1 MPSRLKSLMSIVALA
16 GACAGGTAC
25 AAPVPAT
32 AAAAAAAAPTVSA
45 CAFPS
50 PPAGHGAIYTD
61 LVTAPVGAWVTVY
74 GAGFG
79 TAGTVTLGGTPQTVV
94 TYGPSCVIFQVSGAG
109 GELQVGP
116 KAAGHVA
123 VHKGRV
129 LEAKPSSLRG
139 VWSDARPGDVVYLRG
154 GEYRSQYGEGDWYQD
169 STLETY
175 KQARPTQ
182 PIALVGYPGEK
193 PVILPLPDSR
203 HSVIALGD
211 GNSRQRRAS
220 NLVFANLAIT
230 GTGDCMF
237 GGGDTTDGYGGPDE
251 TGATNI
257 RVVNTVCTITD
268 ATNNT
273 MTGMIATQGDG
284 WKILGN
290 VFHDPPNRAV
300 IKNNHAIYIQG
311 GADDVE
317 VAYNQLVNLHV
328 GHVIQIHQDGKAK
341 LYENIH
347 IHDNL
352 LEAKV
357 NTDMRGISVVEVDD
371 ASTVVIERNV
381 LRNLGADF
389 SGIAVY
395 RGKVLILDNQFYG
408 IRAQAISANGQR
420 GGTLSIV
427 ASGNRFETVEGY
439 PAVGAEN
446 GATMKDVRLANN
458 RYCNTKALEPDPR
471 PCQ

>member
-1 MPSRLKSLMSIVALA
+1 MPSRLNWRLSRAALA
-16 GACAGGTAC
+16 VLVLCGPAGPAL
-25 AAPVPAT
+25 AAPKEKDSAPKPA
-32 AAAAAAAAPTVSA
+32 A

-50 PPAGHGAIYTD
+50 PPAARGAIYTD
-61 LVTAPVGAWVTVY
+61 LVVAPVGAWVTVY
-74 GAGFG
+74 GSGFG
-79 TAGTVTLGGTPQTVV
+79 ASGDVTLGGTAQTALLYSP
-94 TYGPSCVIFQVSGAG
+94 TCVIFEVSGTG
-109 GELQVGP
+109 GDLKVGG
-116 KAAGHVA
+116 KAAGQIE
-123 VHKGRV
+123 VHAGRV
-129 LEAKPSSLRG
+129 LEAKPSNLRG
-139 VWSDARPGDVVYLRG
+139 VWDGARAGDVIYLRG
-154 GEYRSQYGEGDWYQD
+154 GNYQSQYGEGDWYQD

-175 KQARPTQ
+175 KQGRPTQ

-193 PVILPLPDSR
+193 AQFLPLPDSR

-211 GNSRQRRAS
+211 ANSHQRRAS

-230 GTGDCMF
+230 GTGDCIF

-257 RVVNTVCTITD
+257 RIVNTVCTITD

-273 MTGMIATQGDG
+273 MTGMFATQGDG

-290 VFHDPPNRAV
+290 TFHDPPNRAV

-311 GADDVE
+311 GADNVE

-328 GHVIQIHQDGKAK
+328 GHTIQIHQDGKAK

-352 LEAKV
+352 LEAKL

-371 ASTVVIERNV
+371 ASTVVIERNI

-389 SGIAVY
+389 SGVAVY
-395 RGKVLILDNQFYG
+395 RGKVLILDNQFFG

-446 GATMKDVRLANN
+446 GASMKDVKLANN
-458 RYCNTKALEPDPR
+458 RYCGNTKALEADAR

>member
-1 MPSRLKSLMSIVALA
+1 MPSRMKFLITTGLLA
-16 GACAGGTAC
+16 GLAIAQ
-25 AAPVPAT
+25 P
-32 AAAAAAAAPTVSA
+32 AAAAATVPAAGGPKPAA

-50 PPAGHGAIYTD
+50 PPAARGAIYTD
-61 LVTAPVGAWVTVY
+61 LVVAPVGAWVTVY
-74 GAGFG
+74 GSGFG
-79 TAGTVTLGGTPQTVV
+79 ASGEVTLGGAPQEVL
-94 TYGPSCVIFQVSGAG
+94 TYGPSCVIFTVSGPG
-109 GELQVGP
+109 GDLKVGP
-116 KAAGHVA
+116 KAAGKLEVNP
-123 VHKGRV
+123 GRV
-129 LEAKPSSLRG
+129 LEAKPSSLRS
-139 VWSDARPGDVVYLRG
+139 VWSGAKPGDVIYLRAG
-154 GEYRSQYGEGDWYQD
+154 NYQSQSGEGDWYQD
-169 STLETY
+169 ATLETY
-175 KQARPTQ
+175 KQGRPAQ

-193 PVILPLPDSR
+193 PMILPLPDSR

-211 GNSRQRRAS
+211 GNSHQRRAS
-220 NLVFANLAIT
+220 NLVFANLSIT
-230 GTGDCMF
+230 GTGDCIF

-257 RVVNTVCTITD
+257 RIVNTVCTITD
-268 ATNNT
+268 ATSNT
-273 MTGMIATQGDG
+273 MTGMFATQGDG

-290 VFHDPPNRAV
+290 TFHDPPNREV

-311 GADDVE
+311 GADNVE

-371 ASTVVIERNV
+371 ASSVVIERNV
-381 LRNLGADF
+381 FRNLGADF

-427 ASGNRFETVEGY
+427 ASGNRFETVQGY

-446 GATMKDVRLANN
+446 GASMKDVKLANN
-458 RYCNTKALEPDPR
+458 SYCGIKELEPDPS
-471 PCQ
+471 PCK

>member
-1 MPSRLKSLMSIVALA
+1 MSIVAMA
-16 GACAGGTAC
+16 GGCAGGTAC

-32 AAAAAAAAPTVSA
+32 AAAVAAAAPTVSA

-79 TAGTVTLGGTPQTVV
+79 TAGTVTLGGTPQAVV

-175 KQARPTQ
+175 KQARPAQ

-193 PVILPLPDSR
+193 PVILPLPGSQ

>member
-1 MPSRLKSLMSIVALA
+1 MKWIISSALA
-16 GACAGGTAC
+16 WVAASGWAG
-25 AAPVPAT
+25 AAPAATPAVT
-32 AAAAAAAAPTVSA
+32 G

-50 PPAGHGAIYTD
+50 PPAAHGAIYTD

-74 GAGFG
+74 GSGFG
-79 TAGTVTLGGTPQTVV
+79 ATGDVTLGGTPQTVV
-94 TYGPSCVIFQVSGAG
+94 AYGPACVIFKVSGAG
-109 GELQVGP
+109 GDLQVGS
-116 KAAGHVA
+116 KAAGRVD
-123 VHKGRV
+123 VHNGRV
-129 LEAKPSSLRG
+129 LEAKPASLRG
-139 VWSDARPGDVVYLRG
+139 VWSGARPGDVIYLRG
-154 GEYRSQYGEGDWYQD
+154 GTYQSQYGEGDWYMD

-193 PVILPLPDSR
+193 PVILSLPDSR

-220 NLVFANLAIT
+220 HLVFANLGIT
-230 GTGDCMF
+230 GTGDCIF

-257 RVVNTVCTITD
+257 RVVNTICTITD
-268 ATNNT
+268 AESNT

-311 GADDVE
+311 GADNVE
-317 VAYNQLVNLHV
+317 VAYNQLVNLHM

-341 LYENIH
+341 LYENLH

-352 LEAKV
+352 LEARN

-371 ASTVVIERNV
+371 ASTVVIERNI

-389 SGIAVY
+389 SAVAVY
-395 RGKVLILDNQFYG
+395 RGRVQILDNQFYG
-408 IRAQAISANGQR
+408 IRAQIISANGQR

-446 GATMKDVRLANN
+446 GTSMKDVRLANN
-458 RYCNTKALEPDPR
+458 RYCNTKPLEPAPR